1 MEENSRRTARKRR
14 KSKPRAIFIRRRI
27 IILASL
33 FLVFFFI
40 ILRGIFSIVS
50 SNLPTVTVQEES
62 YRDEEYADAFII
74 MDEHVQKVSS
84 ENLKFK
90 FKDGEKVA
98 KGEVFA
104 TARILPN
111 EDQKD
116 ELKTLSEQIDLYVDL
131 LESYKYYIGSDER
144 SDEDIDAYIKKLKAA
159 LGEDQTSKAD
169 KVKKD
174 ILEHSDNSI
183 AFFEEK
189 ISALEKNRDR
199 ILKDSG
205 LGNKSYKAEISG
217 LFSSKTDDFEKELSV
232 KNIEKIDFDKFNSLA
247 SSYEKSKS
255 KDNLN
260 TRSKSVRIVDNS
272 SWYALVK
279 ANIDYKRYLDT
290 KNTVNFTIPSTNI
303 NLSGKLVDTKESDR
317 EMLILLRFDQRLHEV
332 MDLRYVKA
340 QVEKDTYY
348 GLKVPNTSIVTR
360 EGNTVGV
367 YVKDI
372 SGIVRFCPVNIIY
385 RDKEYAIVKKEETET
400 VRATIDGIVK
410 DVRTLKT
417 YDEVLKYGSLARE
430 NSIIN

>member
-14 KSKPRAIFIRRRI
+14 KSKPKAIFVKRRI
-27 IILASL
+27 VFLASL
-33 FLVFFFI
+33 ALIFFFVI
-40 ILRGIFSIVS
+40 IKGIVSVVS
-50 SNLPTVTVQEES
+50 SNLPTVTVVEES
-62 YRDEEYADAFII
+62 YRDEEFADAFIV

-104 TARILPN
+104 TARVLPN
-111 EDQKD
+111 DEQKN
-116 ELKTLSEQIDLYVDL
+116 ELKTLSEKIDLYNDL
-131 LESYKYYIGSDER
+131 FENYKYYIGTDER
-144 SDEDIDAYIKKLKAA
+144 SEEDIDAYIKKLKAA

-189 ISALEKNRDR
+189 INSLEKNRDR

-205 LGNKSYKAEISG
+205 LGNKSYKAEVSG
-217 LFSSKTDDFEKELSV
+217 LFSSKTDDFEKELSL

-247 SSYEKSKS
+247 SSYEKSKR
-255 KDNLN
+255 KENLN
-260 TRSKSVRIVDNS
+260 TRYKSIRFVDNT

-303 NLSGKLVDTKESDR
+303 NLSGKLVDTKENDR
-317 EMLILLRFDQRLHEV
+317 EMLLLLKFDQRLHEV
-332 MDLRYVKA
+332 LDLRYVKA
-340 QVEKDTYY
+340 KVEKDTYY
-348 GLKVPNTSIVTR
+348 GLKVPSTSIVTR

-367 YVKDI
+367 FVKDI

-385 RDKEYAIVKKEETET
+385 RDKDYAIVKKEETEL
-400 VRATIDGIVK
+400 VRATIDGKVK

-417 YDEVLKYGSLARE
+417 YDEVLRYGSLAKE
-430 NSIIN
+430 NNIIN